1 MNVKTA
7 FTARITA
14 ISCMLLPGL
23 LGVISVI
30 VLQLEALLIPMFLI
44 GCLSLGGYSYLW
56 GRLLRTSRGL
66 FTIARL
72 YALLPALL
80 GIMLIMVASSL
91 HIVLIGLLVVIS
103 LLLVPLTL
111 GLTQHQRPSAS

>member
-1 MNVKTA
+1 MSVKTA
-7 FTARITA
+7 FTARTTA

-56 GRLLRTSRGL
+56 GRLLRTSGG
-66 FTIARL
+66 FFIIARL

-91 HIVLIGLLVVIS
+91 HLVSIGLLVVIA

-111 GLTQHQRPSAS
+111 GLSQHQRPSAS

>member
-1 MNVKTA
+1 MNVKIA
-7 FTARITA
+7 STARTTA

-30 VLQLEALLIPMFLI
+30 VLQLEVLLIPMFLI

-56 GRLLRTSRGL
+56 GRLLRTSRG
-66 FTIARL
+66 FFIVRL
-72 YALLPALL
+72 YVLLPALL

-91 HIVLIGLLVVIS
+91 HLVSIGLLVVIAS
-103 LLLVPLTL
+103 LLVPLTL